1 MGLIYADLELVSAE
15 DVGLERKGYIEKSQI
30 KKENVIA
37 LVNSGTYM
45 MCINEHIQ
53 NKLDLMVIERK
64 EAEMADG
71 TMKNIGV

>member
-37 LVNSGTYM
+37 LVNSGAYM

-53 NKLDLMVIERK
+53 NQLDLMVIERK